1 MNNWDQKSVGKHV
14 LNKKNVLILYC
25 ISYIQ
30 NMFAQRLLVPIL
42 QFYNYEV
49 YNGIERI
56 KKVFKKCFK
65 RTLKSKRRSKGGLKS
80 VKGLKGD

>member
-1 MNNWDQKSVGKHV
+1 
-14 LNKKNVLILYC
+14 
-25 ISYIQ
+25 
-30 NMFAQRLLVPIL
+30 MFAQRLLVPIL

-65 RTLKSKRRSKGGLKS
+65 RALKSKRSSKGGLKS